1 MGIGISMGALPFE
14 AAMTDRATAFPYRS
28 GWDIGTCSAEDL
40 IVLKLF
46 ASRPLDLH
54 DAEGVAI
61 RQKNRLDPCFARR
74 DMGFCLS
81 PAATLRSFCTAPLFL
96 GGERL

>member
-1 MGIGISMGALPFE
+1 MGALPFE

-61 RQKNRLDPCFARR
+61 RQKNRLDWTYIEHQ
-74 DMGFCLS
+74 L
-81 PAATLRSFCTAPLFL
+81 APLAEL
-96 GGERL
+96 KEDRGAILESLARLRRI